1 MIRDAAIFIHTNPK
15 FMNYI
20 TVISSFL
27 NNIIIEILFF
37 FSASEIHVRVSSSLP
52 FHFESWSPR
61 LCGYCTGSSRPPD
74 LIRGSAGDRREVL
87 LGHIPPASGTGR
99 WKPQSTSSGGKTDIL
114 LLLRRGGSSAFISS
128 LVVINSVFSFSR
140 FPWTCTHISLRV
152 LELEWCHSL
161 KFLSSFIFGS
171 DDDYSGPAWLF
182 DWCAFGNGK
191 SRKRK
196 N

>member
-27 NNIIIEILFF
+27 NNIIIEIIFF
-37 FSASEIHVRVSSSLP
+37 FLHLKYTCVFPPRCLFILKVTVRR
-52 FHFESWSPR
+52 WSPR

-74 LIRGSAGDRREVL
+74 LIRGSAGDRREAL

-161 KFLSSFIFGS
+161 KFLSSFIF
-171 DDDYSGPAWLF
+171 WV
-182 DWCAFGNGK
+182 WW
-191 SRKRK
+191 R
-196 N
+196 